1 MPAITLTDK
10 KSYFYLKTGTALKSI
25 THLSDALITM
35 PDDVFSFHVSNVK
48 NDFANW
54 IDTMF
59 REPQLATALRSTRS
73 KTQTRELLQRFLKN
87 GKFVLETIIIGGGIA
102 GMSAALYASR
112 SRMSYLIISPDFGGQ
127 MNVSGEIENYPG
139 MAHTNFAEFQDRFK
153 EQMDVNGISFVDE
166 TVRDIEQLDD
176 GHFLVVT
183 EKNAYETETVILCTG
198 ARARKLNVPGEPEFE
213 KRGLTYCH
221 VCDGPLF
228 KGKDVAIIGGGDAA
242 LEAAAGMLR
251 IARKLYLV
259 TINPAMKGKA
269 YLIERVVG
277 QPSVSV
283 VGNAKTVRVL
293 GDKSVTGLVVSQQG
307 KETTLPVQGIIVEI
321 GRVPNSELV
330 KTLCRIDEDG
340 HVIVDKGMATSV
352 PGIFAA
358 GDCGD
363 IHEYQYVISAGQAVT
378 ALLKAQKYL
387 QQQVTKK

>member
-10 KSYFYLKTGTALKSI
+10 KAYFYLKTGIALKSI
-25 THLSDALITM
+25 SHLADTLISMT
-35 PDDVFSFHVSNVK
+35 DDVFAYHVSTVK

-54 IDTMF
+54 VESTF

-73 KTQTRELLQRFLKN
+73 KAQTRELLQRFLKN

-102 GMSAALYASR
+102 GMSAALYAAR

-139 MAHTNFAEFQDRFK
+139 MTHTNFAEFQDKFK
-153 EQMDVNGISFVDE
+153 EQMDANGVVFVDE
-166 TVRDIEQLDD
+166 TVRDIESLDN
-176 GHFLVVT
+176 GQFLVVT
-183 EKNAYETETVILCTG
+183 EKNAYETETVILCSG

-213 KRGLTYCH
+213 KKGLTYCH

-228 KGKDVAIIGGGDAA
+228 KGKDVAIVGGGDAA

-259 TINPAMKGKA
+259 TINPAMKGKT
-269 YLIERVVG
+269 YLLERVIG
-277 QPSVSV
+277 QPTVTVVS
-283 VGNAKTVRVL
+283 NAKTVRVV
-293 GDKSVTGLVVSQQG
+293 GEKSVTGLIVSQNG
-307 KETTLPVQGIIVEI
+307 KEQTLPVQGVIVEI
-321 GRVPNSELV
+321 GRVPNTELV
-330 KTLCRIDEDG
+330 KTLCKIDEDG
-340 HVIVDKGMATSV
+340 HVIIGKDMMTSV
-352 PGIFAA
+352 PGLFAA
-358 GDCGD
+358 GDCAD

-387 QQQVTKK
+387 QQKK